1 MTAEKTVEIR
11 WRAAR
16 GDFDAL
22 PEVPFRAW
30 EDNVLVLMD
39 YLAEP
44 RKERRTKGGLFIP
57 RSADRPGQDEAV
69 PAVVLACAE
78 RWFETS
84 HLERRG
90 TDGVMV
96 KRRGAWR
103 YSDVKRGDRVL
114 VDKAYQGDVYELPDG
129 REGRIVRQ
137 FNLIGLIE

>member
-1 MTAEKTVEIR
+1 MTPEQAIR
-11 WRAAR
+11 ERAAR
-16 GDFDAL
+16 GDFDRL
-22 PEVPFRAW
+22 PAVPLRMV

-39 YLAEP
+39 HLADP
-44 RKERRTKGGLFIP
+44 RTERITAGGIVVP
-57 RSADRPGQDEAV
+57 RSADKPPEGDAV
-69 PAVVLACAE
+69 PATVLACAE

-103 YSDVKRGDRVL
+103 YSDFGRGDRVL

-129 REGRIVRQ
+129 REARVVRQ
-137 FNLIGLIE
+137 FNVIGVIE

>member
-1 MTAEKTVEIR
+1 MTAEQTIEIR
-11 WRAAR
+11 ERAAR

-22 PEVPFRAW
+22 PEVPFRPW

-39 YLAEP
+39 YLADP
-44 RKERRTKGGLFIP
+44 RQERRTEGGLFIP
-57 RSADRPGQDEAV
+57 RSADKPANDEAV
-69 PAVVLACAE
+69 PAVVLACAD

-90 TDGVMV
+90 LGGVMV

-103 YSDVKRGDRVL
+103 FSDVRRGDRVL
-114 VDKAYQGDVYELPDG
+114 IDKAYQGDVYELPDG

-137 FNLIGLIE
+137 FNVIGVIE